1 MRGATGRTRVVRS
14 PPQPDRGPGGPGEG
28 RFERTEMGTDYKRFL
43 RYGRNTKNCAL
54 RKGARLERSA
64 ALDILEELAIVAM
77 VVRR

>member
-1 MRGATGRTRVVRS
+1 
-14 PPQPDRGPGGPGEG
+14 
-28 RFERTEMGTDYKRFL
+28 MGTDYKRFL